1 MSVHQIRV
9 VSVSLS
15 RNAETGGVSWR
26 IPVKADTVSAT
37 LGTLLYFWHSLCHHH
52 HSCTEQSH
60 VAPSACRSP
69 ATARRALT
77 RCLFGVIAHE
87 ALPRPRFLAVA
98 EQIEEP
104 HFFQVHLHVVQVLGQ
119 QGEKPKALRWRT
131 AAVSTS
137 EPPSQQALTC
147 PCTSLIT
154 SST

>member
-1 MSVHQIRV
+1 MLRQKELNGEFQLKQTLSVLRWA
-9 VSVSLS
+9 LCCTFGT
-15 RNAETGGVSWR
+15 A
-26 IPVKADTVSAT
+26 SAT
-37 LGTLLYFWHSLCHHH
+37 IT
-52 HSCTEQSH
+52 TPAQSRATPH
-60 VAPSACRSP
+60 PSTRRSP

-87 ALPRPRFLAVA
+87 TLPRPRFLAVA

-119 QGEKPKALRWRT
+119 QGEKPKVLRWRM